1 MCTCY
6 GGAVAELDVAAELDS
21 PAQAAL
27 VAQWRDLLARHA
39 AAACALDR
47 ELGEKYGLGMSE
59 FEVLERLVE
68 GCDDSGL
75 HMRVSDLAP
84 TVHLS
89 QSALSRL
96 IARLEKHGLVTRSMC
111 ELDRRGVVITLTETG
126 RRRYE
131 LARPLHREVLGRA
144 LGDTP
149 TPRGCSG

>member
-1 MCTCY
+1 M
-6 GGAVAELDVAAELDS
+6 AELDVAGLDS

-39 AAACALDR
+39 AASCALDR

-59 FEVLERLVE
+59 FEVLERLVQA
-68 GCDDSGL
+68 CDEDGSHL
-75 HMRVSDLAP
+75 RVSDLAP

-111 ELDRRGVVITLTETG
+111 ELDRRGVVITLTESG
-126 RRRYE
+126 RGRYE
-131 LARPLHREVLGRA
+131 LARPLHREVLGRT
-144 LGDTP
+144 LGGAP
-149 TPRGCSG
+149 APKGCSG